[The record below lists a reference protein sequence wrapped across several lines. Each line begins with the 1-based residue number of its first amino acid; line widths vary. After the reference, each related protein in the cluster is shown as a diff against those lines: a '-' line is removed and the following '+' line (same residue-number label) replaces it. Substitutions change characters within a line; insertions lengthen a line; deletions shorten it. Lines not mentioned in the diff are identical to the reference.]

1 MYNKHLPLN
10 CFEDAVE
17 ILKVAGI
24 EPGAFVFSG
33 LITHTDTEAKE
44 DMLASVKYLKER
56 GAFPVLMFANS
67 QSWTLPDLLRW
78 KGKHTLQ
85 EPATVLDT
93 VYGALEILTDK
104 GKSNAGYYLI
114 PEPVEGPPYP
124 DGNIFY
130 DRTDIED
137 ISESASGRAHQ
148 ILKDLR
154 ADRDIS
160 KFILSWNNFRKTE
173 TDYKRYQTRIAS
185 QEATKLP
192 REERFTRALKFGVD
206 YMPEYISYRTE
217 KDKEEAGVEEDRYKI

>member
-1 MYNKHLPLN
+1 M
-10 CFEDAVE
+10 
-17 ILKVAGI
+17 
-24 EPGAFVFSG
+24 FSG

-56 GAFPVLMFANS
+56 GVFPVLMFANS

-93 VYGALEILTDK
+93 VYGALDILTDK
-104 GKSNAGYYLI
+104 GNSKSGYYLI

-130 DRTDIED
+130 DRTDIEG
-137 ISESASGRAHQ
+137 ISETASGRAHR

-160 KFILSWNNFRKTE
+160 KFVLAWNNFRKTE
-173 TDYKRYQTRIAS
+173 PDYKRYQARVAR
-185 QEATKLP
+185 QEAEKLP
-192 REERFTRALKFGVD
+192 REERFTRALKYGVD

-217 KDKEEAGVEEDRYKI
+217 KDKEEAGLEENRYKI